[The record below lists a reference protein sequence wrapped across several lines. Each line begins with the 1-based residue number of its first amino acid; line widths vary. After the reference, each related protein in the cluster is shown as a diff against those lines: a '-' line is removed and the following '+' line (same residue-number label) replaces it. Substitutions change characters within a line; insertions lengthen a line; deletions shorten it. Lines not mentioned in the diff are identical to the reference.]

1 MEQRNDGGRARRQQ
15 RAVRTR
21 IGAAVAAGIGFGA
34 AVAGFAV
41 HDHAAGDTTTTDVS
55 TTGSAT
61 TPDTT
66 APDVRSTDPFSDG
79 QLGATPGFSAD
90 GGAPDST
97 SRGS

>member
-1 MEQRNDGGRARRQQ
+1 MEQTNDAGRARRQQ

-41 HDHAAGDTTTTDVS
+41 HDHAATTTTVD
-55 TTGSAT
+55 TTGGVVTPT
-61 TPDTT
+61 TLAPDTQL
-66 APDVRSTDPFSDG
+66 DDPFGDR
-79 QLGATPGFSAD
+79 QLGATPGFSS
-90 GGAPDST
+90 GNGIPDST

>member
-1 MEQRNDGGRARRQQ
+1 MEPVPDGGRNRRHQ

-41 HDHAAGDTTTTDVS
+41 HDHSTTATTVTSGDT
-55 TTGSAT
+55 AT
-61 TPDTT
+61 TPTT
-66 APDVRSTDPFSDG
+66 TPSVDQFGDDQFGGD
-79 QLGATPGFSAD
+79 QFGATPGFGSSS
-90 GGAPDST
+90 APDST